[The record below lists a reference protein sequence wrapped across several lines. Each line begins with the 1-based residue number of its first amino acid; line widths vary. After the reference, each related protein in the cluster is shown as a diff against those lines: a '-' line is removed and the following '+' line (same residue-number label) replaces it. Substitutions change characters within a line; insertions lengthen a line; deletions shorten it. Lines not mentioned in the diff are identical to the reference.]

1 MTVDVSKDM
10 FKLLMMSL
18 TVLCQALMK
27 NATDAMKDS
36 CIHDFLSSV
45 SLFSL

>member
-1 MTVDVSKDM
+1 
-10 FKLLMMSL
+10 MMIL
-18 TVLCQALMK
+18 TVIFCQALVK

-45 SLFSL
+45 SLFSV